1 MPGNGI
7 TDTIFLMRQVQ
18 EKHQLKKKKLNS
30 TFVDLE
36 KVFERVPKEV
46 VSCALRKLVVDE
58 WLICT
63 IMTFYTEAC
72 TAVRTDAGRTESFE

>member
-1 MPGNGI
+1 MPGKGI
-7 TDTIFLMRQVQ
+7 TDIIFIMRQVQ
-18 EKHQLKKKKLNS
+18 EKHQSKTKKLYS

-36 KVFERVPKEV
+36 KVFERVPREV
-46 VSCALRKLVVDE
+46 VSCALRKVVMDE

-72 TAVRTDAGRTESFE
+72 TAVRTDAGLTECFE